1 MNSSQFLKQSSLLM
15 GFKQCNYGKE
25 RLFVSG
31 WVLHWRPST
40 ALSLVSLSKTYY
52 CFFFVFAWTY
62 LHLPLLQLFSPFFAN
77 PEPRFFL
84 HSFSSSLHFLCS
96 SLWQT
101 WCYSAG
107 MHVPFTFS
115 HCSSPLTPLKPLAT
129 FRMKYWTGQALSRH
143 LAASHSLVS
152 PGEVKYKNVTP

>member
-1 MNSSQFLKQSSLLM
+1 MNSSKFLKQSSLLM

-40 ALSLVSLSKTYY
+40 ALSLVSLSKTYC

-84 HSFSSSLHFLCS
+84 HSFSSCIFFAVLSDRHGVIQQVCMFPSHFPIALPHWPLS
-96 SLWQT
+96 NHWPPSGWNIELGKL
-101 WCYSAG
+101 SAG
-107 MHVPFTFS
+107 IWQPH
-115 HCSSPLTPLKPLAT
+115 TPSWVQVRWNIK
-129 FRMKYWTGQALSRH
+129 M
-143 LAASHSLVS
+143 
-152 PGEVKYKNVTP
+152 